1 MYYMTRTNE
10 FIIFDI
16 LSFRVAKIKTL
27 RKNYIDYKYHIQ
39 YTVKHEVKHEKT
51 NSLLFEKKNY
61 FSCCF
66 KSKLIVD
73 CELYGTS

>member
-16 LSFRVAKIKTL
+16 LSFTVANIKPL

-39 YTVKHEVKHEKT
+39 YTVKHEVKHEK
-51 NSLLFEKKNY
+51 NKFSFIWKKKIISVAVLSQN
-61 FSCCF
+61 
-66 KSKLIVD
+66 
-73 CELYGTS
+73 

>member
-1 MYYMTRTNE
+1 MYFMTRTNE

-39 YTVKHEVKHEKT
+39 LNMRSNIKKQI
-51 NSLLFEKKNY
+51 LFYLKK
-61 FSCCF
+61 
-66 KSKLIVD
+66 K
-73 CELYGTS
+73 

>member
-1 MYYMTRTNE
+1 MYFMTRTNE

-16 LSFRVAKIKTL
+16 LSFTVAKIKTL

-39 YTVKHEVKHEKT
+39 LNMRSNMKKQI
-51 NSLLFEKKNY
+51 LFYLKKKND

-66 KSKLIVD
+66 ESKLIFD

>member
-16 LSFRVAKIKTL
+16 LSFTVANIKPL

-51 NSLLFEKKNY
+51 NSLLFEKK
-61 FSCCF
+61 
-66 KSKLIVD
+66 KLFQ
-73 CELYGTS
+73 LLF

>member
-1 MYYMTRTNE
+1 MYFMTRTNE

-39 YTVKHEVKHEKT
+39 LNMRSNMKKQI
-51 NSLLFEKKNY
+51 LFYLKKKMISVAVLSQN
-61 FSCCF
+61 
-66 KSKLIVD
+66 
-73 CELYGTS
+73 

>member
-16 LSFRVAKIKTL
+16 LSFTVANIKPL

-51 NSLLFEKKNY
+51 NSLLFEKKKNI
-61 FSCCF
+61 SVAVL
-66 KSKLIVD
+66 SQN
-73 CELYGTS
+73 

>member
-16 LSFRVAKIKTL
+16 LSFTVANIKPL

-39 YTVKHEVKHEKT
+39 LNMRSNMKKQI
-51 NSLLFEKKNY
+51 LFYLKKKNI
-61 FSCCF
+61 SVAVL
-66 KSKLIVD
+66 SQN
-73 CELYGTS
+73 

>member
-10 FIIFDI
+10 SIIFDI
-16 LSFRVAKIKTL
+16 LSFTVAKIKPL

-51 NSLLFEKKNY
+51 NSLLFEKKKMISVAVLSQN
-61 FSCCF
+61 
-66 KSKLIVD
+66 
-73 CELYGTS
+73 

>member
-1 MYYMTRTNE
+1 MYFMTRTNE

-16 LSFRVAKIKTL
+16 LSFTVAKIKTL

-39 YTVKHEVKHEKT
+39 LNMRSNMKKQI
-51 NSLLFEKKNY
+51 LFYLKKND

-66 KSKLIVD
+66 ESKLIFD
-73 CELYGTS
+73 CE